1 MRIVITFVLLSLSI
15 ISQGQ
20 MTKDSLLRK
29 MADEVCVE
37 LQDLDLKGKSRD
49 KIEMELGMAMMPIVF
64 KYEKD
69 IDKTF
74 GIQLK
79 GEKDGQAIGKLLG
92 VQLVKS
98 CPTFLN
104 FFLENP
110 EVTQEIVNENDDS
123 MDEELGILSKK
134 GTLEKIVKGEF
145 TYLQIKSL
153 DGKTEKLWWLEHF
166 EGADGLL
173 KAPNDFLNKT
183 YVFKYTEK
191 EVYNSVLNDYIKVKI
206 LAGIGD

>member
-1 MRIVITFVLLSLSI
+1 MRIIVTFILLSLSV
-15 ISQGQ
+15 ISHGQ

-37 LQDLDLKGKSRD
+37 LQGLDLKGKSRE

-64 KYEKD
+64 KYEKE

-74 GIQLK
+74 GIKLK

-98 CPTFLN
+98 CPSFLN

-123 MDEELGILSKK
+123 MDEELGIMSKK
-134 GTLEKIVKGEF
+134 GTIEKIVKGEF
-145 TYLQIKSL
+145 TYLQIKGV

-166 EGADGLL
+166 EGADDLL
-173 KAPNDFLNKT
+173 KSPNSFLNKT
-183 YVFKYTEK
+183 YEFKYTEK
-191 EVYNSVLNDYIKVKI
+191 EIYNAVLNDYIKIKI
-206 LAGIGD
+206 LSRIGE

>member
-1 MRIVITFVLLSLSI
+1 MRIIITFVLLSLSI
-15 ISQGQ
+15 FSQGQ

-37 LQDLDLKGKSRD
+37 LQGLDLKGKSRE
-49 KIEMELGMAMMPIVF
+49 KIEMELGMAMMPVVF
-64 KYEKD
+64 NYEKE

-74 GIQLK
+74 GIKLK

-110 EVTQEIVNENDDS
+110 EVTKEIVNENDES

-145 TYLQIKSL
+145 TYLQVKSQ
-153 DGKTEKLWWLEHF
+153 DGKTEKFWWLEHF

-173 KAPNDFLNKT
+173 KSPNDFLNKT

-191 EVYNSVLNDYIKVKI
+191 EVYNAVLNDYIKVKI
-206 LAGIGD
+206 LIGIGD